1 MSSESYRTKAVR
13 ESAQIVA
20 KQMIQEP
27 VKEAV
32 REAIREEAVAV
43 DERERERAVS
53 QQSQSERSQS
63 DSDGG
68 GRSRLF
74 WGGILAAIVGVTV
87 LARRRMRSQSES
99 WSGPSTDIATD
110 ESQGGYSTEGEMQTS
125 EGAGESDEVS
135 HSTSTTSD
143 Q

>member
-1 MSSESYRTKAVR
+1 MSSQNYRTKAVR
-13 ESAQIVA
+13 DSAQIVA
-20 KQMIQEP
+20 KQMIKEP

-32 REAIREEAVAV
+32 REAIREEAAVV
-43 DERERERAVS
+43 DEQERKRAVS
-53 QQSQSERSQS
+53 EASQSES
-63 DSDGG
+63 DSG
-68 GRSRLF
+68 GRSRLL

-110 ESQGGYSTEGEMQTS
+110 QSESGYATEGEMQTS
-125 EGAGESDEVS
+125 EGAGESEEVS

>member
-1 MSSESYRTKAVR
+1 MSSESFRTKAVR
-13 ESAQIVA
+13 DSAQIVA

-43 DERERERAVS
+43 DERERERVVS
-53 QQSQSERSQS
+53 QQSHS
-63 DSDGG
+63 DDSSG

-74 WGGILAAIVGVTV
+74 WGGLVAAIVGVTV
-87 LARRRMRSQSES
+87 LARRRMGSQSES
-99 WSGPSTDIATD
+99 WSGSSTDIATD
-110 ESQGGYSTEGEMQTS
+110 QSEGGYSTEGEMQTS
-125 EGAGESDEVS
+125 EGTGESDEVS
-135 HSTSTTSD
+135 HSTTSD